1 MALRVERLPSSRPRM
16 LFRGAAYLLRRAGEG
31 ELRTTFPW
39 SDCWI
44 GESAGRLLVLRV
56 RWALDA
62 ALVAVGRDALNQ
74 HKASP

>member
-1 MALRVERLPSSRPRM
+1 M

-39 SDCWI
+39 SDCSI
-44 GESAGRLLVLRV
+44 GELVARLVLRV